1 MRSMTGYG
9 VGEAPLGEGRL
20 TLEVRALNHRY
31 VDVRVRLPVELS
43 DYAFFTE
50 QKARELLSRGRF
62 DIGVRVDDAAL
73 PAPNLS
79 IARARSIYLALRT
92 LRDELAPGTDLPVS
106 AVTAIPELIQAP
118 STMQSEQIQNAL
130 VAALKAA
137 VVHLNQMRERE
148 GAALG
153 RELGR
158 RLELARALRERIR
171 EQAER
176 LVPLHR
182 TRLEERVE
190 RLLKDSNVAID
201 QGRLELE
208 LALLADRTDVTEEL
222 VRLDSHFD
230 QIERLLA
237 SDELIG
243 RRLDFLLQEV
253 GREVNTVGAKS
264 QDAELSHVVVEMK
277 AEIERMR
284 EQVQNVE

>member
-79 IARARSIYLALRT
+79 IARARSIYLALQS
-92 LRDELAPGTDLPVS
+92 LRDELAPGTELPVS

-130 VAALKAA
+130 VAGLKAA
-137 VVHLNQMRERE
+137 VTLSGRRGGIPRPPLATATEAEVTELKRLMDAAR
-148 GAALG
+148 AAL
-153 RELGR
+153 
-158 RLELARALRERIR
+158 
-171 EQAER
+171 
-176 LVPLHR
+176 
-182 TRLEERVE
+182 
-190 RLLKDSNVAID
+190 
-201 QGRLELE
+201 
-208 LALLADRTDVTEEL
+208 
-222 VRLDSHFD
+222 
-230 QIERLLA
+230 
-237 SDELIG
+237 
-243 RRLDFLLQEV
+243 
-253 GREVNTVGAKS
+253 
-264 QDAELSHVVVEMK
+264 
-277 AEIERMR
+277 
-284 EQVQNVE
+284 

>member
-79 IARARSIYLALRT
+79 IARARSIYLALQS
-92 LRDELAPGTDLPVS
+92 LRDELAPGTELPVS

-130 VAALKAA
+130 VAGLKAA
-137 VVHLNQMRERE
+137 VVHLNEMREQE

-158 RLELARALRERIR
+158 RLELARGLRERIR

-176 LVPLHR
+176 IVPLHR
-182 TRLEERVE
+182 TRLEERLE
-190 RLLKDSNVAID
+190 RLLKDTNVALD

-230 QIERLLA
+230 QIERLLR
-237 SDELIG
+237 SEELIG

>member
-20 TLEVRALNHRY
+20 TLEIRALNHRY

-79 IARARSIYLALRT
+79 IARARSIYLALQT

-130 VAALKAA
+130 VLALKAA
-137 VVHLNQMRERE
+137 VVHLNLMREQE

-158 RLELARALRERIR
+158 RLELARGLRERIR

-182 TRLEERVE
+182 ARLEERLE

-230 QIERLLA
+230 QLERLLS

>member
-79 IARARSIYLALRT
+79 IARARSIYLALQS
-92 LRDELAPGTDLPVS
+92 LRDELAPGTELPVS

-130 VAALKAA
+130 VAGLKAA
-137 VVHLNQMRERE
+137 VVHLNEMREQE

-158 RLELARALRERIR
+158 RLELARGLRERIR

-182 TRLEERVE
+182 TRLEERLE
-190 RLLKDSNVAID
+190 RLLKDTNVALD

-230 QIERLLA
+230 QIERLLQ
-237 SDELIG
+237 SEELIG

>member
-9 VGEAPLGEGRL
+9 VGEASLGDGRL
-20 TLEVRALNHRY
+20 TLEIRALNHRY

-79 IARARSIYLALRT
+79 IARARSIYLALQG
-92 LRDELAPGTDLPVS
+92 LRDELAPGTELPVS

-118 STMQSEQIQNAL
+118 SSMQSEQIQSAL
-130 VAALKAA
+130 IEGLKVAVAS
-137 VVHLNQMRERE
+137 LNLMRERE
-148 GAALG
+148 GSALA
-153 RELGR
+153 RDLEQRLERAR
-158 RLELARALRERIR
+158 RLLIQIEH
-171 EQAER
+171 QSKR
-176 LVPLHR
+176 LVPHHR
-182 TRLEERVE
+182 ARLEERLE
-190 RLLKDSNVAID
+190 RLLKDSTVELD

-222 VRLDSHFD
+222 VRLKSHFD
-230 QIERLLA
+230 QMARLLEGN
-237 SDELIG
+237 ELVG

-264 QDAELSHVVVEMK
+264 QDADLSHVVVEMK

>member
-79 IARARSIYLALRT
+79 IARARSIYLALQS
-92 LRDELAPGTDLPVS
+92 LRDELAPGTELPVS

-130 VAALKAA
+130 VAGLKAA
-137 VVHLNQMRERE
+137 VVHLNEMREQE

-158 RLELARALRERIR
+158 RLELARGLRERIR

-176 LVPLHR
+176 IVPLHR
-182 TRLEERVE
+182 TRLEERLE
-190 RLLKDSNVAID
+190 RLLKDTNVALD

-230 QIERLLA
+230 QIERLLQ
-237 SDELIG
+237 SEELIG

>member
-20 TLEVRALNHRY
+20 SLEIRALNHRY

-43 DYAFFTE
+43 DYAFFAE

-79 IARARSIYLALRT
+79 IARARSIYLALQG
-92 LRDELAPGTDLPVS
+92 LRDELAPGTELPVS

-118 STMQSEQIQNAL
+118 SSMQSEQIQNAL
-130 VAALKAA
+130 IEGLKAA
-137 VVHLNQMRERE
+137 VASLNLMREQE
-148 GAALG
+148 GAALAFDL
-153 RELGR
+153 ER
-158 RLELARALRERIR
+158 RLEIARGLLTQIEK
-171 EQAER
+171 QAKR
-176 LVPLHR
+176 LVPHYR
-182 TRLEERVE
+182 ARLEERLE
-190 RLLKDSNVAID
+190 RLLKDSTIELD

-222 VRLDSHFD
+222 VRLRSHFD
-230 QIERLLA
+230 QMERLLEG
-237 SDELIG
+237 SELVG

-264 QDAELSHVVVEMK
+264 QDADLSHVVVEMK

>member
-79 IARARSIYLALRT
+79 IARARSIYLALQM

-137 VVHLNQMRERE
+137 VVHLNQMREQE

-158 RLELARALRERIR
+158 RLELARSLRERIR

-182 TRLEERVE
+182 SRLEERVE

-277 AEIERMR
+277 AEVERMR

>member
-9 VGEAPLGEGRL
+9 VGEAPLGAGRL

-50 QKARELLSRGRF
+50 QKARELLCRGRF

-79 IARARSIYLALRT
+79 IARARSIYLALQM
-92 LRDELAPGTDLPVS
+92 LRDELAPGTELPVS

-130 VAALKAA
+130 VVALKAA
-137 VVHLNQMRERE
+137 VVHLNQMREQE

-158 RLELARALRERIR
+158 RLELARSLRERIR

-182 TRLEERVE
+182 SRLEERVE

>member
-92 LRDELAPGTDLPVS
+92 LRDELAPGTELPVS

-130 VAALKAA
+130 VAGLKDA
-137 VVHLNQMRERE
+137 VVHLNQMREQE

-158 RLELARALRERIR
+158 RLELARGLRERIR

-182 TRLEERVE
+182 TRLEERLE
-190 RLLKDSNVAID
+190 RLLKDTSVALD

-230 QIERLLA
+230 QIERLLR
-237 SDELIG
+237 SEELIG

>member
-79 IARARSIYLALRT
+79 IARARSIYLALQS
-92 LRDELAPGTDLPVS
+92 LRDELAPGTELPVS

-130 VAALKAA
+130 VAGLKAA
-137 VVHLNQMRERE
+137 VVHLNEMREQE

-158 RLELARALRERIR
+158 RLELARGLRERIR

-176 LVPLHR
+176 IVPLHR
-182 TRLEERVE
+182 TRLEERLE
-190 RLLKDSNVAID
+190 RLLKDTNVALD

-230 QIERLLA
+230 QIERLLR
-237 SDELIG
+237 SEELIG

-264 QDAELSHVVVEMK
+264 QDAEISHVVVEMK

>member
-20 TLEVRALNHRY
+20 TLEIRALNHRY

-43 DYAFFTE
+43 DYTFFTE

-79 IARARSIYLALRT
+79 IARARSIYLALQG
-92 LRDELAPGTDLPVS
+92 LRDELAPGTELPVS

-118 STMQSEQIQNAL
+118 SSMQSEQIQNAL
-130 VAALKAA
+130 VAGLKAA
-137 VVHLNQMRERE
+137 VASLNLMRERE
-148 GAALG
+148 GSALG
-153 RELGR
+153 CDLER
-158 RLELARALRERIR
+158 RLELARGLLTQIES
-171 EQAER
+171 QAKH
-176 LVPLHR
+176 LVPHYR
-182 TRLEERVE
+182 SRLEERLE
-190 RLLKDSNVAID
+190 RLLKDSTVELD

-222 VRLDSHFD
+222 VRLKSHFD
-230 QIERLLA
+230 QMERLLA
-237 SDELIG
+237 GNELVG

-264 QDAELSHVVVEMK
+264 QDADLSHVVVEMK

>member
-1 MRSMTGYG
+1 MTGYG
-9 VGEAPLGEGRL
+9 VGEAPLGDGRL

-79 IARARSIYLALRT
+79 IARARSIYLALQT

-118 STMQSEQIQNAL
+118 SSMQSEQIQNAL
-130 VAALKAA
+130 IAALKAA
-137 VVHLNQMRERE
+137 VVHLNQMREQE

-158 RLELARALRERIR
+158 RLELARGLRERIR

-182 TRLEERVE
+182 SRLEERVE

>member
-20 TLEVRALNHRY
+20 TLEIRALNHRY

-79 IARARSIYLALRT
+79 IARARSIYLALQM

-130 VAALKAA
+130 ALALKAA
-137 VVHLNQMRERE
+137 VVHLNLMREQE

-158 RLELARALRERIR
+158 RLELARGLRERIR

-182 TRLEERVE
+182 VRLEERLE

-208 LALLADRTDVTEEL
+208 LALLADRSDVTEEL

-230 QIERLLA
+230 QLERLLS

>member
-43 DYAFFTE
+43 DYAFFIE

-73 PAPNLS
+73 PTPNLS
-79 IARARSIYLALRT
+79 IARARSIYLALQA

-137 VVHLNQMRERE
+137 VLHLNQMREQE

-158 RLELARALRERIR
+158 RLDLARGLRERIR
-171 EQAER
+171 EQADR

-182 TRLEERVE
+182 SRLQERVE

-201 QGRLELE
+201 HGRLELE
-208 LALLADRTDVTEEL
+208 LALLADRADVTEEL

>member
-1 MRSMTGYG
+1 MTGYG

-130 VAALKAA
+130 VLGLKAA
-137 VVHLNQMRERE
+137 VVHLNQMREQE

-158 RLELARALRERIR
+158 RLELARGLRERIH
-171 EQAER
+171 EQAKR

-182 TRLEERVE
+182 TRLEERLE
-190 RLLKDSNVAID
+190 RLLKDTSVALD

-230 QIERLLA
+230 QIERLLQ
-237 SDELIG
+237 SEELIG

>member
-1 MRSMTGYG
+1 
-9 VGEAPLGEGRL
+9 
-20 TLEVRALNHRY
+20 
-31 VDVRVRLPVELS
+31 
-43 DYAFFTE
+43 
-50 QKARELLSRGRF
+50 
-62 DIGVRVDDAAL
+62 
-73 PAPNLS
+73 
-79 IARARSIYLALRT
+79 
-92 LRDELAPGTDLPVS
+92 
-106 AVTAIPELIQAP
+106 
-118 STMQSEQIQNAL
+118 
-130 VAALKAA
+130 
-137 VVHLNQMRERE
+137 MREQE

-158 RLELARALRERIR
+158 RLELARGLRERIR

-182 TRLEERVE
+182 SRLEERVQ
-190 RLLKDSNVAID
+190 RLLKDSSVSID

-277 AEIERMR
+277 AEVERMR

>member
-1 MRSMTGYG
+1 MTGYG

-73 PAPNLS
+73 PTPNLS
-79 IARARSIYLALRT
+79 IARARSIYLALQT
-92 LRDELAPGTDLPVS
+92 LRDELAPGTELPVS

-118 STMQSEQIQNAL
+118 STMQSEQIQSAL
-130 VAALKAA
+130 VTALKAA
-137 VVHLNQMRERE
+137 VVHLNQMREQE

-158 RLELARALRERIR
+158 RLELARGLRERIR
-171 EQAER
+171 EQADR

-182 TRLEERVE
+182 SRLQERVE

-201 QGRLELE
+201 HGRLELE
-208 LALLADRTDVTEEL
+208 LALLADRADVTEEL

>member
-20 TLEVRALNHRY
+20 TLEIRALNHRY

-79 IARARSIYLALRT
+79 IARARSIYLALQT

-130 VAALKAA
+130 ALALKAA
-137 VVHLNQMRERE
+137 VVHLNLMREQE

-158 RLELARALRERIR
+158 RLELARGLRERIR

-182 TRLEERVE
+182 VRLEERLE

-230 QIERLLA
+230 QLERLLA

>member
-79 IARARSIYLALRT
+79 IARARSIYLALQM
-92 LRDELAPGTDLPVS
+92 LRDELAPGTELPVS

-130 VAALKAA
+130 VVALKAA
-137 VVHLNQMRERE
+137 VVHLNQMREQE

-158 RLELARALRERIR
+158 RLELARSLRERIR

-182 TRLEERVE
+182 SRLEERVE

-277 AEIERMR
+277 AEVERMR

>member
-1 MRSMTGYG
+1 ARGGARATETRRRGHGDLGSRISAHDGRHPASQRPLIARPMRSMTGYG

-130 VAALKAA
+130 VAALK
-137 VVHLNQMRERE
+137 
-148 GAALG
+148 
-153 RELGR
+153 
-158 RLELARALRERIR
+158 
-171 EQAER
+171 
-176 LVPLHR
+176 
-182 TRLEERVE
+182 
-190 RLLKDSNVAID
+190 
-201 QGRLELE
+201 
-208 LALLADRTDVTEEL
+208 
-222 VRLDSHFD
+222 
-230 QIERLLA
+230 
-237 SDELIG
+237 
-243 RRLDFLLQEV
+243 
-253 GREVNTVGAKS
+253 
-264 QDAELSHVVVEMK
+264 
-277 AEIERMR
+277 
-284 EQVQNVE
+284 

>member
-1 MRSMTGYG
+1 MTGYG
-9 VGEAPLGEGRL
+9 VGEAPLGDGRL
-20 TLEVRALNHRY
+20 TLEIRALNHRY

-79 IARARSIYLALRT
+79 IARARSIYLALQM

-130 VAALKAA
+130 ALALKAA
-137 VVHLNQMRERE
+137 VVHLNLMREQE

-158 RLELARALRERIR
+158 RLELARGLRERIR

-182 TRLEERVE
+182 VRLEERLE

-230 QIERLLA
+230 QLARLLS